1 MATHFLFIQ
10 RHCTQKSTAL
20 KQLTYSEAKTLVK
33 RHYQTTWNAQHSL
46 PSDDQMP
53 NLQRHQQTILFRL
66 RTGHCRLRAHMHRLG
81 LSHTPNCPCETGP
94 QTPEHILQTCP
105 LHQEARTDHWP
116 QGATLQE
123 QLWGTKDSLI
133 LTTSFIQATKL
144 EV

>member
-1 MATHFLFIQ
+1 MTGMLFTLLPQNCISNSYVHFLASRQFE
-10 RHCTQKSTAL
+10 TFT
-20 KQLTYSEAKTLVK
+20 TL
-33 RHYQTTWNAQHSL
+33 
-46 PSDDQMP
+46 
-53 NLQRHQQTILFRL
+53 
-66 RTGHCRLRAHMHRLG
+66 LRAHMHRLG

>member
-1 MATHFLFIQ
+1 
-10 RHCTQKSTAL
+10 
-20 KQLTYSEAKTLVK
+20 
-33 RHYQTTWNAQHSL
+33 
-46 PSDDQMP
+46 MP
-53 NLQRHQQTILFRL
+53 NLQRHQLTILFRL

-116 QGATLQE
+116 QGATLQD
-123 QLWGTKDSLI
+123 QLWGTKHSLI
-133 LTTSFIQATKL
+133 LTTSFIQAATQL

>member
-1 MATHFLFIQ
+1 
-10 RHCTQKSTAL
+10 
-20 KQLTYSEAKTLVK
+20 
-33 RHYQTTWNAQHSL
+33 
-46 PSDDQMP
+46 
-53 NLQRHQQTILFRL
+53 
-66 RTGHCRLRAHMHRLG
+66 MHRLG
-81 LSHTPNCPCETGP
+81 LSHTPNCLCETGP

>member
-1 MATHFLFIQ
+1 MI
-10 RHCTQKSTAL
+10 RCP
-20 KQLTYSEAKTLVK
+20 TYSAIS
-33 RHYQTTWNAQHSL
+33 R
-46 PSDDQMP
+46 PSSSAYGLDTVDCV
-53 NLQRHQQTILFRL
+53 HT
-66 RTGHCRLRAHMHRLG
+66 HRLG

-123 QLWGTKDSLI
+123 QLWGTKGSLI

-144 EV
+144 EI

>member
-1 MATHFLFIQ
+1 MPN
-10 RHCTQKSTAL
+10 TACHL
-20 KQLTYSEAKTLVK
+20 MIRCPTYSAIS
-33 RHYQTTWNAQHSL
+33 R
-46 PSDDQMP
+46 PSSSAYGLDTVDCV
-53 NLQRHQQTILFRL
+53 HT
-66 RTGHCRLRAHMHRLG
+66 HRLG

-123 QLWGTKDSLI
+123 QLWGTKGSLI

-144 EV
+144 EI